1 MTNVVSKDAQPS
13 IDYLAS
19 AFKKPEFDARIAET
33 KYEFFYPIS
42 GTKNCQ
48 TLRYTIPHNMGRY
61 VPNVEKMVLAPE
73 IRITNRA
80 KTARPTDDIK
90 SGPCQNFINSIFG
103 TLRISYNTTC
113 VLKIENYP
121 IFNYTR
127 MLLNN
132 NDNDLKTWAENRC
145 FFKEGEDEDLD
156 TFPTEGMKK
165 RRNCFGT
172 VLKQPATINGEV
184 NPHAALDGKFRY
196 SDTASFF
203 LGTLDHFLPQ
213 PAILKNVDVHIEL
226 DLNSPK
232 YVFQSADDTEA
243 NTDIN
248 FQFERC
254 RLYVPF
260 IKLNDQLFLQLE
272 SRLAKDAM
280 RQFFTS
286 TQIDTHAISTGDKTA
301 TFSSIAP
308 GQYPSRLYIL
318 IQETE
323 RLQGKYSLNSLKFSR
338 KLNDSDPFRVD
349 SLSVTLN
356 NQEVEGLAMDD
367 AIHSFKDQYFRLF
380 HLTNMDN
387 GKNGCSITFKDFK
400 NKSCFLVYDFT
411 STLNGTEPPMLP
423 LLSKGNLRVQLN
435 FNKPTTCALSMVTM
449 VELQSSLTFDNNG
462 KVVLS
467 NI

>member
-165 RRNCFGT
+165 
-172 VLKQPATINGEV
+172 
-184 NPHAALDGKFRY
+184 
-196 SDTASFF
+196 
-203 LGTLDHFLPQ
+203 
-213 PAILKNVDVHIEL
+213 
-226 DLNSPK
+226 
-232 YVFQSADDTEA
+232 
-243 NTDIN
+243 
-248 FQFERC
+248 
-254 RLYVPF
+254 
-260 IKLNDQLFLQLE
+260 
-272 SRLAKDAM
+272 
-280 RQFFTS
+280 
-286 TQIDTHAISTGDKTA
+286 
-301 TFSSIAP
+301 
-308 GQYPSRLYIL
+308 
-318 IQETE
+318 
-323 RLQGKYSLNSLKFSR
+323 
-338 KLNDSDPFRVD
+338 
-349 SLSVTLN
+349 
-356 NQEVEGLAMDD
+356 
-367 AIHSFKDQYFRLF
+367 
-380 HLTNMDN
+380 
-387 GKNGCSITFKDFK
+387 
-400 NKSCFLVYDFT
+400 
-411 STLNGTEPPMLP
+411 
-423 LLSKGNLRVQLN
+423 
-435 FNKPTTCALSMVTM
+435 
-449 VELQSSLTFDNNG
+449 
-462 KVVLS
+462 
-467 NI
+467 